1 MVRFIHA
8 ADIHLDSP
16 LRGLAK
22 RHNLPTEKI
31 LSATRKALVNLVNL
45 AIDEKVDF
53 VLLAGDIYDGDPE
66 DLTANF
72 HFNQQIG
79 RLNLQNIK
87 VVMITGNHDAK
98 SKISRPLSPPK
109 NLTILSTH
117 QPESCE
123 ITKDGEII
131 AIIHGQG
138 FLNQAE
144 TRNLATSYPAPVA
157 GKLNIGILHTSLD
170 GREGHANYAPTTK
183 DELIK
188 KGYSYWAL
196 GHVHTREVV
205 HQKPCIIF
213 PGNIQGRHI
222 RETGAKGCY
231 LVTFNNN
238 SDAELEF
245 KPLDVFRW
253 ETITVNLEGTE
264 EELDFERKVRETME
278 SKNLP
283 FEELPHGIRIILKG
297 KTNLHSWLI
306 SSQNRIIENIQGIFD
321 GISGGH
327 IFLEELKI
335 GTSNE
340 GQVRQNESLGE
351 DALSILNQAVKNF
364 KENPKEF
371 EKLIKETLLVKL
383 NKEIPGDWKA
393 KDDPNTIQPMST
405 VWLNEILD
413 ELVPLIETTSENE
426 EKIS

>member
-16 LRGLAK
+16 LKGLAN
-22 RHNLPTEKI
+22 RHNLPTAKI
-31 LSATRKALVNLVNL
+31 LAATRDALVNLVTL
-45 AIDEKVDF
+45 AIDQKVDF

-66 DLTANF
+66 DLKANF
-72 HFNQQIG
+72 HFNQQMG
-79 RLNLQNIK
+79 RLNQKNIK

-98 SKISRPLSPPK
+98 SKISKPLSPPK
-109 NLTILSTH
+109 NLTILSAN

-123 ITKDGEII
+123 ITKEGEVI

-144 TRNLATSYPAPVA
+144 TRNLASTYPAPIA

-170 GREGHANYAPTTK
+170 GREGHANYAPTTPN
-183 DELIK
+183 ELIN

-205 HQKPCIIF
+205 HEKPYIIF

-231 LVTFNNN
+231 LVTFNDNRE
-238 SDAELEF
+238 AQLEF

-253 ETITVNLEGTE
+253 EAITVNLDGIE
-264 EELDFERKVRETME
+264 EESDFEGRLAETVE
-278 SKNLP
+278 SKKLP
-283 FEELPHGIRIILKG
+283 FNEIPHGIRIILKG

-306 SSQNRIIENIQGIFD
+306 CSQNRISENIQGIFD
-321 GISGGH
+321 GISAGNL
-327 IFLEELKI
+327 FLEQIKVE
-335 GTSNE
+335 TSDESTAPKNE
-340 GQVRQNESLGE
+340 ALGE
-351 DALSILNQAVKNF
+351 DALSILKQEIDKL
-364 KENPKEF
+364 KKNPKDL
-371 EKLIKETLLVKL
+371 EKLLKETPLAKL

-393 KDDPNTIQPMST
+393 KDDTTAIQPMNAG
-405 VWLNEILD
+405 WLDEIFN
-413 ELVPLIETTSENE
+413 ELVPMIQTIAKNE
-426 EKIS
+426 DKK

>member
-1 MVRFIHA
+1 MIRFIHA

-16 LRGLAK
+16 LKGLAN

-31 LSATRKALVNLVNL
+31 LAATRDALVNLVTL
-45 AIDEKVDF
+45 AIDQKVDF

-66 DLTANF
+66 DLKANF
-72 HFNQQIG
+72 HFNQQMG
-79 RLNLQNIK
+79 RLNQKNIK

-98 SKISRPLSPPK
+98 SKISKPLSPPK
-109 NLTILSTH
+109 NLTILSAH

-123 ITKDGEII
+123 ITKEGEVI

-144 TRNLATSYPAPVA
+144 PRNLASTYPAPVA

-170 GREGHANYAPTTK
+170 GREGHANYAPTTPN
-183 DELIK
+183 ELIN

-205 HQKPCIIF
+205 HEKPYIIF

-231 LVTFNNN
+231 LVTFNDNRE
-238 SDAELEF
+238 AQLEF

-253 ETITVNLEGTE
+253 EAITVNLDGIE
-264 EELDFERKVRETME
+264 EESDFEGRLAETVE
-278 SKNLP
+278 SKKLP
-283 FEELPHGIRIILKG
+283 FNEIPHGIRIILKG

-306 SSQNRIIENIQGIFD
+306 CSQNRISENIQGIFD
-321 GISGGH
+321 GISAGNL
-327 IFLEELKI
+327 FLEQIKVE
-335 GTSNE
+335 TSNE
-340 GQVRQNESLGE
+340 STATQNDALGE
-351 DALSILNQAVKNF
+351 DALSILKQEIEKL
-364 KENPKEF
+364 KKNPKD
-371 EKLIKETLLVKL
+371 LETLLKETPLAKL

-393 KDDPNTIQPMST
+393 KDDTNAIQPMNAG
-405 VWLNEILD
+405 WLDEIFN
-413 ELVPLIETTSENE
+413 ELVPMIQTIAKNE
-426 EKIS
+426 DKK

>member
-1 MVRFIHA
+1 MIRFIHA

-16 LRGLAK
+16 LKGLAN
-22 RHNLPTEKI
+22 RHNLPTDKI
-31 LSATRKALVNLVNL
+31 LAATRDALVNLVTL

-66 DLTANF
+66 DLKANF

-79 RLNLQNIK
+79 RLNQKNIK

-98 SKISRPLSPPK
+98 SKISKPLSPPK
-109 NLTILSTH
+109 NLTILSAH

-123 ITKDGEII
+123 ITKEGEVI

-144 TRNLATSYPAPVA
+144 PRNLATAYPAPVA

-170 GREGHANYAPTTK
+170 GREGHANYAPTTTN
-183 DELIK
+183 ELVN

-205 HQKPCIIF
+205 HEKPYIIF

-231 LVTFNNN
+231 LVTFNDNRE
-238 SDAELEF
+238 AQLEF

-253 ETITVNLEGTE
+253 EAITVNLDGIE
-264 EELDFERKVRETME
+264 EESDFEGKLTETVE
-278 SKNLP
+278 SKKLP
-283 FEELPHGIRIILKG
+283 FNEIPHGIRIILKG
-297 KTNLHSWLI
+297 KTSLHSWLI
-306 SSQNRIIENIQGIFD
+306 CSQNRISENIQGIFD
-321 GISGGH
+321 GISAGNL
-327 IFLEELKI
+327 FLEQIKVE
-335 GTSNE
+335 TSN
-340 GQVRQNESLGE
+340 QSTSIQNEALGE
-351 DALSILNQAVKNF
+351 DALSILKQEIEKL
-364 KENPKEF
+364 KKNPKDLD
-371 EKLIKETLLVKL
+371 KLLKETPLAKL

-393 KDDPNTIQPMST
+393 KDDTNAIQPINAG
-405 VWLNEILD
+405 WLDEIFN
-413 ELVPLIETTSENE
+413 ELVPMIQTIAKNE
-426 EKIS
+426 DKK

>member
-1 MVRFIHA
+1 MIRFIHA

-16 LRGLAK
+16 LKGLAK
-22 RHNLPTEKI
+22 RLNLPTEKI
-31 LSATRKALVNLVNL
+31 LSATRKALVNLVNF

-66 DLTANF
+66 DLSANF

-87 VVMITGNHDAK
+87 VIMITGNHDAK

-109 NLTILSTH
+109 NLTILSAH

-123 ITKDGEII
+123 ITKEGEII

-144 TRNLATSYPAPVA
+144 NRNLATTYPAPIP

-183 DELIK
+183 DELIN

-205 HQKPCIIF
+205 HKKPCIIF

-222 RETGAKGCY
+222 REPGAKGCY
-231 LVTFNNN
+231 LVTFENNH
-238 SDAELEF
+238 DAQLEF

-253 ETITVNLEGTE
+253 EAITVNLEGAE
-264 EELDFERKVRETME
+264 EESDFEKRVEETVE
-278 SKNLP
+278 SRNLP
-283 FEELPHGIRIILKG
+283 FKEIPYGIRIILKG
-297 KTNLHSWLI
+297 NTNLHPWLI
-306 SSQNRIIENIQGIFD
+306 SSHNRITENIQGIFD
-321 GISGGH
+321 GISGGNL
-327 IFLEELKI
+327 FLEELKV
-335 GTSNE
+335 GTSND
-340 GQVRQNESLGE
+340 GPPRQNEALGE
-351 DALSILNQAVKNF
+351 DALSILNQAIKNF
-364 KENPKEF
+364 KENPKEL
-371 EKLIKETLLVKL
+371 EKLLKETLLVKL
-383 NKEIPGDWKA
+383 NKDIPGDWKA
-393 KDDPNTIQPMST
+393 KDDANTIQPMNT
-405 VWLNEILD
+405 AWLKEILD
-413 ELVPLIETTSENE
+413 ELVPLIQTTAKNE
-426 EKIS
+426 EKMS